1 MSRAT
6 SALFKAA
13 CRGLWGEQYQSE
25 AARALGISRSSVL
38 RYADGR
44 RPVPAKVIERLA
56 ALLVERE
63 SELAKLIP
71 KVVSS

>member
-1 MSRAT
+1 MSQH
-6 SALFKAA
+6 LFQ
-13 CRGLWGEQYQSE
+13 RGCQALWGEQYQSE

-44 RPVPAKVIERLA
+44 RAVPAQVIERLA

-71 KVVSS
+71 KVVP

>member
-1 MSRAT
+1 MSQQLFARGCE
-6 SALFKAA
+6 ALF
-13 CRGLWGEQYQSE
+13 GTQYQSE

-44 RPVPAKVIERLA
+44 RAVPTQVIERLA

-71 KVVSS
+71 KVVP